1 MRDEQKQTSQD
12 VCGEAMHVPPISSES
27 PGKKKALRLVIES
40 KGDVFVNLPT
50 GFGKSVVF
58 QALSVVYSH
67 VELSREKNIVIVVS
81 HRCIASNNR

>member
-1 MRDEQKQTSQD
+1 MTNKNKPHSTSA
-12 VCGEAMHVPPISSES
+12 G
-27 PGKKKALRLVIES
+27 RLCMSLLFPQNHLES
-40 KGDVFVNLPT
+40 KGDVFVSLPA

-67 VELSREKNIVIVVS
+67 VEPSREKNIVIVVS